1 MCPCSCVV
9 KGQFWDSILFHRV
22 RPQDYTLVV
31 RHGQPVSLPAEHLT
45 GLVSILCK
53 ARAAMPAGKRPW
65 EDIALWAG
73 VFWALPCG

>member
-1 MCPCSCVV
+1 MSMFMC
-9 KGQFWDSILFHRV
+9 GQRTVLGLD
-22 RPQDYTLVV
+22 
-31 RHGQPVSLPAEHLT
+31 SLPPCASPGLHSGCQTWPASVFACEHLT